1 MIKQIN
7 LQTFVHPFRN
17 FINTFRGKFFGFFWQ
32 HKRLSDSKFSLRNI
46 NKHNVAFSKCN
57 WRISIKLDV
66 NLNVPFLRIYQK
78 LFGTRASPEKIITK
92 YWCKKNFLEKV
103 KSKWKANWNKKSERE
118 TNCEKHLGKIY
129 AK

>member
-7 LQTFVHPFRN
+7 LQTFVHTFRN

-46 NKHNVAFSKCN
+46 NKHNVALSKCN

-66 NLNVPFLRIYQK
+66 NLNVSFLRIYQK
-78 LFGTRASPEKIITK
+78 LFGTRVSPEKIITK
-92 YWCKKNFLEKV
+92 Y
-103 KSKWKANWNKKSERE
+103 
-118 TNCEKHLGKIY
+118 
-129 AK
+129 

>member
-46 NKHNVAFSKCN
+46 NKHNVALSKCN

-66 NLNVPFLRIYQK
+66 NLNCVVFKNLPKTFWYQS
-78 LFGTRASPEKIITK
+78 FTRKDHYQILMQ
-92 YWCKKNFLEKV
+92 KNFLEKV